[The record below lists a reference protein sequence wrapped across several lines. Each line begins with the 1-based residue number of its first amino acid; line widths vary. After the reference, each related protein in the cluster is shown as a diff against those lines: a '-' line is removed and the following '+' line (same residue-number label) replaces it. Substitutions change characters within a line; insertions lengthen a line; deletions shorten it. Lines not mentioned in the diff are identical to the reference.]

1 MLALRRGLQEAL
13 HRLGR
18 VPEWHQT
25 DNSTAATHDLRT
37 GKRGFNAEYERL
49 MDRFGMKPRTIGIGE
64 SHQNGD
70 IEAGNGALKRRLEQH
85 LLLRGD
91 RDFPSVEAYET
102 WLWEVCQQANA
113 LRSKRVIEER
123 AAMRVLEIERMA
135 EYRELSVRVTSN
147 STIRVLKNT
156 YSVPS
161 RLRGEQLKVRIYEMR
176 VEVFYGGL
184 RQFAVDRLLG
194 RNRHRIDY
202 RHVIWS
208 LVKKPG
214 AFVRYRYRE
223 DLFPTTIFRRAYDA
237 LAEGLDQRHADLEY
251 LRVLHRAAATMQC
264 EVEAA
269 LELLLSEK
277 QLPRFE
283 AVRSLVTDRSPEIPE
298 MAPLAVDLSG
308 YDQLLRAE
316 AGR

>member
-1 MLALRRGLQEAL
+1 MQTDFTWAKELEITIGGESFDHLLCHSVLPHSNWQSAVPCLSESMLALRRGLQEAL

-113 LRSKRVIEER
+113 LRSKRVFEER
-123 AAMRVLEIERMA
+123 AAMRV
-135 EYRELSVRVTSN
+135 
-147 STIRVLKNT
+147 
-156 YSVPS
+156 P
-161 RLRGEQLKVRIYEMR
+161 
-176 VEVFYGGL
+176 
-184 RQFAVDRLLG
+184 
-194 RNRHRIDY
+194 
-202 RHVIWS
+202 
-208 LVKKPG
+208 
-214 AFVRYRYRE
+214 
-223 DLFPTTIFRRAYDA
+223 
-237 LAEGLDQRHADLEY
+237 
-251 LRVLHRAAATMQC
+251 
-264 EVEAA
+264 
-269 LELLLSEK
+269 
-277 QLPRFE
+277 
-283 AVRSLVTDRSPEIPE
+283 
-298 MAPLAVDLSG
+298 
-308 YDQLLRAE
+308 
-316 AGR
+316 AG